1 MEITLKNVGYRY
13 KNKKVLDH
21 INLKIEKNRITGILG
36 QYKTLLC
43 EIMDATIPDYTGT
56 VIVGEA
62 NLKKENLKW
71 IRKEVSLIHQNF
83 ERQFLTT
90 KVKEELCFVIS
101 CLDYQPQNIDKKIE
115 QSLKMVGLNSSYLDR
130 EIKSLSSGEKKLL
143 QIAVSLIHNPSV
155 LIFDEPFA
163 ELDYINKK
171 RLLKLI
177 KQLKETY
184 HKTIIISSSDS
195 NLLYEVTDDMVILKK
210 GKILAADE
218 TKKVYQN
225 ISLLTENEIE
235 IPDLVQFTLLAK
247 EKKIKL
253 SFHRDIRDLIKDVYK
268 HV

>member
-13 KNKKVLDH
+13 KNKKILDH

-36 QYKTLLC
+36 EYKTLLC
-43 EIMDATIPDYTGT
+43 EILDATILDYTGT

-62 NLKKENLKW
+62 DLKQENLKW
-71 IRKEVSLIHQNF
+71 IRKKVSLIHQDF
-83 ERQFLTT
+83 EKQFLTD
-90 KVKEELCFVIS
+90 KVKEELGFIIS
-101 CLDYQPQNIDKKIE
+101 CLDYQPQDMDKKME
-115 QSLKMVGLNSSYLDR
+115 QSLKMVGLDSSYLDR
-130 EIKSLSSGEKKLL
+130 KIKSLSSGEKKLL
-143 QIAVSLIHNPSV
+143 QIAVSLIHNPSI

-163 ELDYINKK
+163 ELDYINQK

-177 KQLKETY
+177 KRLKETY
-184 HKTIIISSSDS
+184 HKTIIISSNDT
-195 NLLYEVTDDMVILKK
+195 NLLYEVTDDIVILKK
-210 GKILAADE
+210 GKIIAADE

-225 ISLLTENEIE
+225 TTLLMENEIE

-247 EKKIKL
+247 KKKVKL